1 MMAGDILVVDTNVI
15 SYVFKKD
22 TRAALYEPVLDG
34 KLLMIAAQSLAE
46 LELMPLV
53 NNWKK
58 KRHAALRTYL
68 KKYVLIEATEAVC
81 LFWAEIQANA
91 IKRGRPI
98 SVGDA
103 WIAATALVYEVPL
116 VTHNPRDF
124 ENVPRLVLVSKD

>member
-1 MMAGDILVVDTNVI
+1 MSGDILVVDTNVI
-15 SYVFKKD
+15 SYVFKRD

-58 KRHAALRTYL
+58 KRHIALRAFL
-68 KKYVLIEATEAVC
+68 KRYVLIEATELVC

-91 IKRGRPI
+91 IKSGRPI

-103 WIAATALVYEVPL
+103 WIAATALAYEVPL

-124 ENVPRLVLVSKD
+124 KNVPDLVLISKN

>member
-1 MMAGDILVVDTNVI
+1 MAGNILLVDTNVI

-22 TRAALYEPVLDG
+22 TRAGLYEPVLDG
-34 KLLMIAAQSLAE
+34 KLLMMAAQSLAE
-46 LELMPLV
+46 LELMPIV
-53 NNWKK
+53 NKWTK
-58 KRHAALRTYL
+58 KRHTALRTFL
-68 KKYVLIEATEAVC
+68 KRYVLIEATEAVC

-103 WIAATALVYEVPL
+103 WIAATALAYEVPL

-124 ENVPRLVLVSKD
+124 KNVPDLVLISKD